1 MNNEQRLAKAK
12 TQLVLDHPF
21 IGTIALQKLEFSI
34 HPESWFE
41 ERGMPATAA
50 VSDREAMFCDEFMD
64 TLNDSEL
71 TFLVAH
77 ECFHPMLE
85 HNWRRNSRDPMM
97 FNQAADYVINKLLR
111 DERIGS
117 MPECGLHDESI
128 YAEGGGTSEGIYTLL
143 QQQQSES
150 PDGGGDGDG
159 SGNKQMDTIIEATGT
174 PAEQGQA
181 AQEWRIAVAQAAQA
195 AKIMGKLS
203 ANMERFVSEFL
214 ESKVNW
220 RDVLYRFIEKART
233 DQRTFARPNR
243 RLITQ
248 GLYMPSVS
256 GERMGELVFAVDC
269 SGSISQHEVNQYAA
283 EIKRVHEDLKPSTVH
298 LVYFDSRVAGID
310 SFSPDDEVVLNPRG
324 GGGTAFSPIF
334 RAIDEQGIDPV
345 ACVVLTDLYCND
357 YGDAPHYPV
366 LWVSTSDRN
375 ETPFGDV
382 VPLTI
387 EQ

>member
-21 IGTIALQKLEFSI
+21 IGTIALQKLKFSI
-34 HPESWFE
+34 ESQDWFE
-41 ERGMPATAA
+41 QHGMPATAA
-50 VSDREAMFCDEFMD
+50 VSDREAIFCSEFMD
-64 TLNDSEL
+64 DLNDAEL

-85 HNWRRNSRDPMM
+85 HNWRLKHRDRGM

-117 MPECGLHDESI
+117 MPEVGLYDEDL
-128 YAEGGGTSEGIYTLL
+128 YAQGNGTSEGIYEIIY
-143 QQQQSES
+143 QQQQQ
-150 PDGGGDGDG
+150 DDNQGQGNG
-159 SGNKQMDTIIEATGT
+159 SGDKQMDSIIEASGS
-174 PAEQGQA
+174 PAEQSQS

-203 ANMERFVSEFL
+203 ANMERFVSEYL
-214 ESKVNW
+214 NAKVNW

-243 RLITQ
+243 RMITQ
-248 GLYMPSVS
+248 GLYMPSVT
-256 GERMGELVFAVDC
+256 GERMGELVFAIDC
-269 SGSISQHEVNQYAA
+269 SGSIGQHEIDQYAA
-283 EIKRVHEDLKPSTVH
+283 EIMRVHEDLKPKTIH
-298 LVYFDSRVAGID
+298 LVYFDSSVCGID
-310 SFSPDDEVVLNPRG
+310 SFEPDDTIEIKPRG
-324 GGGTAFSPIF
+324 GGGTRFSPIF
-334 RAIDEQGIDPV
+334 QAIDDNGIEPV

-357 YGDAPHYPV
+357 YGDAPDYPV
-366 LWVSTSDRN
+366 LWVSTSNQD
-375 ETPFGDV
+375 TVPFGEV

-387 EQ
+387 DQ